1 MRRKSVQQDSPP
13 EKLVRDIR
21 RATRKH
27 RSVEEKIRIVLEGLR
42 GDAGPCEAL
51 KQLAQG
57 ADLLVHWCYRLS
69 HETASAYIAA
79 RSPAP
84 ADIAAMA
91 QQAGVQKLVV
101 THFRPHMDAPGVHE
115 SVLAEM
121 NDTFAGEA
129 LIAEDLLEFEV

>member
-1 MRRKSVQQDSPP
+1 M
-13 EKLVRDIR
+13 
-21 RATRKH
+21 AF
-27 RSVEEKIRIVLEGLR
+27 RIDTASGSFVYS

-51 KQLAQG
+51 EQLVQG
-57 ADLLVHWCYRLS
+57 ADLLIHWCYRLS

-91 QQAGVQKLVV
+91 QRASVKKLVV

-115 SVLAEM
+115 KVLQEM
-121 NDTFAGEA
+121 KGAFSGEA
-129 LIAEDLLEFEV
+129 LIAEDLMEFEI